1 MDSWPTIVLSMIFL
15 IACSAFF
22 SGSEIAFASANRLRL
37 KKAAEE
43 GGFRARVTNYIAE
56 NYDNALCTVL
66 IGNNIVNMAASS
78 VATLAAIAVVGEATG
93 PAWATFFST
102 ILILIFGEITPKIV
116 AKQHCDGFAGA
127 VALPLRLLMV
137 LLSPLVAVVLWLVDK
152 ISVLWGGEPKPAAV
166 TEDELVTLIETVED
180 EGVIDE
186 ERSDLLQSAIEFSE
200 IEAQEITTHRVD
212 MLAIDIEEPLDEVE
226 RIVNHSPFSRI
237 PVYEGSIDNIIGVLQ
252 LNHFYKKMLDGR
264 DFELRDILTPA
275 CFVPQTLRLP
285 LVLAEMK
292 RRKLHLAVVVDEYG
306 GTLGVISMED
316 VLEQIVGDIW
326 DENDVV
332 EEEVVEKAEGEY
344 ELDGDM
350 TIADFLELIGRNE
363 DTFECE
369 SETVGGW
376 TLEMFG
382 GFPKEGDSFT
392 FEDLTVTVL
401 KMDGLRVERVLVKK
415 NPPEET
421 ADKEKEKDRDKDK
434 E

>member
-1 MDSWPTIVLSMIFL
+1 MICAAMETSKL
-15 IACSAFF
+15 TAEGIIGEAVRIGAKM
-22 SGSEIAFASANRLRL
+22 SGGEFPIEVFPIRIQRIISSLHDCQ
-37 KKAAEE
+37 
-43 GGFRARVTNYIAE
+43 GYPVDYIA
-56 NYDNALCTVL
+56 A
-66 IGNNIVNMAASS
+66 
-78 VATLAAIAVVGEATG
+78 ATLAAIAVVGEATG

-285 LVLAEMK
+285 FVLAEMK

-306 GTLGVISMED
+306 GTLGILTMED
-316 VLEQIVGDIW
+316 VLEQLVGDIW
-326 DENDVV
+326 DETD
-332 EEEVVEKAEGEY
+332 EIIDECHQIDETHYEVRGSMSIY
-344 ELDGDM
+344 
-350 TIADFLELIGRNE
+350 DFLEL
-363 DTFECE
+363 
-369 SETVGGW
+369 
-376 TLEMFG
+376 M
-382 GFPKEGDSFT
+382 
-392 FEDLTVTVL
+392 DL
-401 KMDGLRVERVLVKK
+401 D
-415 NPPEET
+415 
-421 ADKEKEKDRDKDK
+421 DKDF
-434 E
+434 EEEFVTLGGSSTMYTLILFPFSWHSSILMFI

>member
-1 MDSWPTIVLSMIFL
+1 MALTMDSWPTIVLSMIFL

-43 GGFRARVTNYIAE
+43 GGFRARVTDYIAE

-166 TEDELVTLIETVED
+166 TEFDVVTLIETVED

-306 GTLGVISMED
+306 GTLGILTMED
-316 VLEQIVGDIW
+316 VLEQLVGDIW
-326 DENDVV
+326 DETD
-332 EEEVVEKAEGEY
+332 EIIDECHQIDETHYEVRGSMSIY
-344 ELDGDM
+344 
-350 TIADFLELIGRNE
+350 DFLELM
-363 DTFECE
+363 DLDDKDFEE
-369 SETVGGW
+369 EFVTLGGW
-376 TLEMFG
+376 VIDVLE
-382 GFPKEGDSFT
+382 GFPKVGDSFDYKNLT
-392 FEDLTVTVL
+392 ITVTE
-401 KMDGLRVERVLVKK
+401 MDELRVTRLLVERHE
-415 NPPEET
+415 PQEEE
-421 ADKEKEKDRDKDK
+421 D
-434 E
+434 